1 MPLNLSGAASCFR
14 MNLSISGPFTE
25 YENSPASGVQNES
38 LTFRGSENFPRG
50 VAELP

>member
-14 MNLSISGPFTE
+14 MNLSISGPFTD
-25 YENSPASGVQNES
+25 YESSPVSGMQNES
-38 LTFRGSENFPRG
+38 LTLRGAEDFPRG